1 MNIMNYYVIKWTQSL
16 LNILI
21 DLLNSQRIEDNLIYL
36 LIIIF
41 SLYETKN

>member
-1 MNIMNYYVIKWTQSL
+1 MNYYVIKWTQSL